1 MDLPFS
7 NIVKIKNI
15 AIFSIILI
23 TIIGYF
29 TIFSYLP
36 VPEIFARCP
45 DGYHKS
51 PSGDCEKVI
60 NTKGMPR
67 CPDGYNRS
75 PDGDC
80 EKVSNVDRVKNDN
93 SDENINN
100 PFKQIFGNNDNGTVK
115 FTKLNV
121 TNDYDYNNYV
131 DDDIELE
138 GKVTHIVDGDTL
150 DINDIRIRLSLVDTP
165 ERGEDGYKEATNFV
179 KDLCFDKKGE
189 VDIDN
194 GQRGGDRY
202 GREVGVVYCD
212 GININ
217 KELVENNLA
226 RIYTEF
232 CNISEFKNEKWA
244 KPYC

>member
-1 MDLPFS
+1 M
-7 NIVKIKNI
+7 
-15 AIFSIILI
+15 LI
-23 TIIGYF
+23 SIIGYV
-29 TIFSYLP
+29 TILSYLP
-36 VPEIFARCP
+36 LQEISARCP

-51 PSGDCEKVI
+51 PGGDCEKVI

-80 EKVSNVDRVKNDN
+80 EKVSNVDSVKNDN
-93 SDENINN
+93 TSEENIGN
-100 PFKQIFGNNDNGTVK
+100 PFKQIFGNNDNGTVN
-115 FTKLNV
+115 FTKFKV
-121 TNDYDYNNYV
+121 TNDYDDNNYV

-138 GKVTHIVDGDTL
+138 GQVTHVVDGDTL

-179 KDLCFDKKGE
+179 KDLCLDKKGE

-232 CNISEFKNEKWA
+232 CDISEFKNEKWA